1 MWSRTAHAPR
11 LCLPMFLS
19 APRTSSERSRRWLS
33 RDGLSRPV
41 SVARPGN
48 ACHFPADLPF
58 PEQGGG
64 GAPSIAGGG
73 AGVSFSSPSPKRL
86 RSVPPIKR
94 RWPVSH
100 NASRF
105 PNRPHIPAEIL
116 LFRNHATQFCS
127 SPCSRPVGSKA
138 APGGLSRK
146 PYCYVEQ
153 DSARPSSLLPQC
165 FSRHREPRPRGAD
178 GGFPAMDS
186 LARNR

>member
-19 APRTSSERSRRWLS
+19 APRTSTERSRWWFS

-64 GAPSIAGGG
+64 GGPFNCGGRGGG
-73 AGVSFSSPSPKRL
+73 FLFRPPSPERL

-94 RWPVSH
+94 RGPVSH
-100 NASRF
+100 NASEVAEPAKLILF
-105 PNRPHIPAEIL
+105 PGPAYVHESTVRIRLNLLVAGWLGGRRRRP
-116 LFRNHATQFCS
+116 
-127 SPCSRPVGSKA
+127 
-138 APGGLSRK
+138 
-146 PYCYVEQ
+146 
-153 DSARPSSLLPQC
+153 
-165 FSRHREPRPRGAD
+165 
-178 GGFPAMDS
+178 
-186 LARNR
+186 